1 MEQQRARLSA
11 HYDRR
16 PELDLLRFTAAVSFA
31 IYHWTYRPVVNGV
44 PSDTAFGSLQ
54 EYSRFGY
61 LGVDLFFLVSGFV
74 ILWSSSN
81 RQALSFLASRV
92 SRLYPSFWVC
102 VILTALLLWATG
114 RAQSGMTPA
123 TVALNLTMIPGQLGV
138 PLVDVVYWTLFV
150 ELKFYLM
157 IFLALLVIP
166 KARIEAALFIW
177 LATAVLVFGAVHAGL
192 NSLSVHAL
200 KSLSLYP
207 YAQLFIAGAFFFL
220 IWRDGRTH
228 ARIAAIAVCLGLAIT
243 QVSEQ
248 APGFVRD
255 VTLIDKFGAVGII
268 ITLFAVFMCL
278 ALKVWKL
285 STRPVLAQL
294 GALTYPLYLLHNGIG
309 KTIWSM
315 LPVALSN
322 GLRLFVVIVAVGSLT
337 WNVTKLVEKR
347 ACPRLNAMLQY
358 LVNLPVFFS
367 VSADRSAEDDAQK
380 SPPPYV
386 VVKH

>member
-1 MEQQRARLSA
+1 
-11 HYDRR
+11 
-16 PELDLLRFTAAVSFA
+16 
-31 IYHWTYRPVVNGV
+31 
-44 PSDTAFGSLQ
+44 
-54 EYSRFGY
+54 
-61 LGVDLFFLVSGFV
+61 
-74 ILWSSSN
+74 
-81 RQALSFLASRV
+81 
-92 SRLYPSFWVC
+92 
-102 VILTALLLWATG
+102 
-114 RAQSGMTPA
+114 MTPA
-123 TVALNLTMIPGQLGV
+123 TVAVNLTMAPGQLGV
-138 PLVDVVYWTLFV
+138 PLVDGVYWTLFV

-177 LATAVLVFGAVHAGL
+177 LATSVLAFGAVHAGL
-192 NSLSVHAL
+192 NSLSVHLL
-200 KSLSLYP
+200 KSFSLYP

-228 ARIAAIAVCLGLAIT
+228 ARIAAVAVCLGLAMI

-255 VTLIDKFGAVGII
+255 VTRMDKFGAVGII

-278 ALKVWKL
+278 ALKKWKL
-285 STRPVLAQL
+285 STTPILVQL

-322 GLRLFVVIVAVGSLT
+322 GLRLFVVIVAVGALT
-337 WNVTKLVEKR
+337 WNVTKLVEQR

-358 LVNLPVFFS
+358 LVNLRPNTVVFS
-367 VSADRSAEDDAQK
+367 VSGERSAGD
-380 SPPPYV
+380 
-386 VVKH
+386 